1 MKLSGAYRFDVPR
14 ERLWQTLMDTAVV
27 GSCIP
32 GVSAF
37 TPLGDDRYE
46 IELSVRVGI
55 VSGSYKG
62 TLAITDVV
70 EPESYRMTVEGSGAR
85 TEIRGSGSL
94 ALADD
99 GERHGVEFRR
109 RRAGHRR
116 ARAGRPASHG
126 HRGEDADRPLLRLP
140 AREGGGGIAP
150 WPTSYC
156 WSATEQ
162 SRP

>member
-14 ERLWQTLMDTAVV
+14 ERLWQTLMDTSVV

-62 TLAITDVV
+62 TLAIADVV
-70 EPESYRMTVEGSGAR
+70 EPESYRVTVEGSGAR

-99 GERHGVEFRR
+99 GEGTELSFEGDVQVTGVLARVGQRLMGTVAKSQMDRFFDCL
-109 RRAGHRR
+109 RAK
-116 ARAGRPASHG
+116 A
-126 HRGEDADRPLLRLP
+126 ADSV
-140 AREGGGGIAP
+140 GGGA
-150 WPTSYC
+150 
-156 WSATEQ
+156 
-162 SRP
+162 

>member
-14 ERLWQTLMDTAVV
+14 ARLWQTLMDTAAV
-27 GSCIP
+27 GACIP

-37 TPLGDDRYE
+37 TPLGGDRYE

-62 TLAITDVV
+62 TLAIADVV

-99 GERHGVEFRR
+99 G
-109 RRAGHRR
+109 
-116 ARAGRPASHG
+116 
-126 HRGEDADRPLLRLP
+126 D
-140 AREGGGGIAP
+140 
-150 WPTSYC
+150 
-156 WSATEQ
+156 ATELSFEGDVQ
-162 SRP
+162 VTGVLARVGQRLMGTVAKTQIDRFFDCLREKAAEV

>member
-14 ERLWQTLMDTAVV
+14 ERLWQTLMDTSAV

-37 TPLGDDRYE
+37 TPLGGDRYE

-99 GERHGVEFRR
+99 GEGTELSFEGDVQVTGVLARVGQRLMGTVAKTQIDRFFECL
-109 RRAGHRR
+109 RAK
-116 ARAGRPASHG
+116 AA
-126 HRGEDADRPLLRLP
+126 
-140 AREGGGGIAP
+140 EG
-150 WPTSYC
+150 
-156 WSATEQ
+156 
-162 SRP
+162 

>member
-14 ERLWQTLMDTAVV
+14 ERLWQTLMDTAAV
-27 GSCIP
+27 GACIP

-46 IELSVRVGI
+46 IEISVRVGI

-70 EPESYRMTVEGSGAR
+70 EPESYRMTVAGSGAR
-85 TEIRGSGSL
+85 TEIRGSGSM

-99 GERHGVEFRR
+99 G
-109 RRAGHRR
+109 
-116 ARAGRPASHG
+116 
-126 HRGEDADRPLLRLP
+126 D
-140 AREGGGGIAP
+140 
-150 WPTSYC
+150 
-156 WSATEQ
+156 ATELSFEGDVQ
-162 SRP
+162 VTGVLARVGQRLMGSVAKSQIDRFFDCLRVKAAGG

>member
-14 ERLWQTLMDTAVV
+14 ERLWQTLMDTAAV
-27 GSCIP
+27 GACIP
-32 GVSAF
+32 GVGSF
-37 TPLGDDRYE
+37 TPLGGDRYE

-62 TLAITDVV
+62 TLAITEAV

-99 GERHGVEFRR
+99 GEGTELRFEGDVQVTGVLARVGQRLMGTVAKTQIDRFFECL
-109 RRAGHRR
+109 RAK
-116 ARAGRPASHG
+116 AAGG
-126 HRGEDADRPLLRLP
+126 
-140 AREGGGGIAP
+140 
-150 WPTSYC
+150 
-156 WSATEQ
+156 
-162 SRP
+162 

>member
-14 ERLWQTLMDTAVV
+14 ERLWQTLMNTSVV

-37 TPLGDDRYE
+37 TPLGGDRYE

-55 VSGSYKG
+55 VSGSYRG

-85 TEIRGSGSL
+85 TEIRGGGSL

-99 GERHGVEFRR
+99 G
-109 RRAGHRR
+109 
-116 ARAGRPASHG
+116 
-126 HRGEDADRPLLRLP
+126 D
-140 AREGGGGIAP
+140 
-150 WPTSYC
+150 
-156 WSATEQ
+156 ATELNFEGDVQ
-162 SRP
+162 VTGVLARVGQRLMGTVAKTQIDRFFDCLRTKAAEG

>member
-37 TPLGDDRYE
+37 TPLGGDHYE

-62 TLAITDVV
+62 TLAITDAV
-70 EPESYRMTVEGSGAR
+70 ELESYRMTVEGSGAR

-99 GERHGVEFRR
+99 GEGTELSFEGDVQVTGVLARVGQRLMGTVAKTQIDRFFDCL
-109 RRAGHRR
+109 RAK
-116 ARAGRPASHG
+116 AA
-126 HRGEDADRPLLRLP
+126 
-140 AREGGGGIAP
+140 EG
-150 WPTSYC
+150 
-156 WSATEQ
+156 
-162 SRP
+162 

>member
-14 ERLWQTLMDTAVV
+14 QRLWQTLMDTAVV

-55 VSGSYKG
+55 VSGSYRG
-62 TLAITDVV
+62 TLAITDAV

-85 TEIRGSGSL
+85 TEIRGAGSL

-99 GERHGVEFRR
+99 GEGTELSFEGDVQVTGVLARVGQRLMGTVAKTQMDRFFDCL
-109 RRAGHRR
+109 RAK
-116 ARAGRPASHG
+116 AGQPT
-126 HRGEDADRPLLRLP
+126 
-140 AREGGGGIAP
+140 GGA
-150 WPTSYC
+150 
-156 WSATEQ
+156 E
-162 SRP
+162 

>member
-14 ERLWQTLMDTAVV
+14 ERLWQTLMDTSVV

-37 TPLGDDRYE
+37 IPLGGDRYE
-46 IELSVRVGI
+46 IELSVRVGV

-62 TLAITDVV
+62 TLAISDVV

-94 ALADD
+94 ALAGD
-99 GERHGVEFRR
+99 GDATGLSFEGDVQVTGVLARVGQRLMGSVAKTQIDRFFDCL
-109 RRAGHRR
+109 RAK
-116 ARAGRPASHG
+116 AAEPA
-126 HRGEDADRPLLRLP
+126 
-140 AREGGGGIAP
+140 GGGA
-150 WPTSYC
+150 
-156 WSATEQ
+156 
-162 SRP
+162 

>member
-14 ERLWQTLMDTAVV
+14 ERLWQTLMDTSAV

-37 TPLGDDRYE
+37 TPLGGDRYE

-62 TLAITDVV
+62 TLAITDAV

-99 GERHGVEFRR
+99 GEGTELSFEGDVQVTGVLARVGQRLMGTVAKTQIDRFFDCL
-109 RRAGHRR
+109 RAK
-116 ARAGRPASHG
+116 AA
-126 HRGEDADRPLLRLP
+126 
-140 AREGGGGIAP
+140 EG
-150 WPTSYC
+150 
-156 WSATEQ
+156 
-162 SRP
+162 

>member
-14 ERLWQTLMDTAVV
+14 QRLWQTLMDTAAV
-27 GSCIP
+27 GACIP

-37 TPLGDDRYE
+37 TPLGGDRYE

-55 VSGSYKG
+55 VSGSYRG

-85 TEIRGSGSL
+85 TEIRGTGSL

-99 GERHGVEFRR
+99 GEGTELSFEGDVQVTGVLARVGQRLMGTVAKTQIDRFFDCL
-109 RRAGHRR
+109 RAK
-116 ARAGRPASHG
+116 AA
-126 HRGEDADRPLLRLP
+126 
-140 AREGGGGIAP
+140 EG
-150 WPTSYC
+150 
-156 WSATEQ
+156 
-162 SRP
+162 

>member
-14 ERLWQTLMDTAVV
+14 ERLWQTLMDTAAV
-27 GSCIP
+27 GACIP

-55 VSGSYKG
+55 VSGSYRG
-62 TLAITDVV
+62 RLAITDVV

-94 ALADD
+94 ALSDD
-99 GERHGVEFRR
+99 GEGTELSFEGDVQVTGVLARVGQRLMGTVAKTQIDRFFECL
-109 RRAGHRR
+109 RAK
-116 ARAGRPASHG
+116 AA
-126 HRGEDADRPLLRLP
+126 
-140 AREGGGGIAP
+140 EG
-150 WPTSYC
+150 
-156 WSATEQ
+156 
-162 SRP
+162 

>member
-14 ERLWQTLMDTAVV
+14 ERLWRTLMDTSVV

-32 GVSAF
+32 GVSGF

-62 TLAITDVV
+62 TLAMTDVV

-85 TEIRGSGSL
+85 TEIRGGGSL
-94 ALADD
+94 VLAD
-99 GERHGVEFRR
+99 
-109 RRAGHRR
+109 AG
-116 ARAGRPASHG
+116 
-126 HRGEDADRPLLRLP
+126 D
-140 AREGGGGIAP
+140 
-150 WPTSYC
+150 
-156 WSATEQ
+156 ATELSFEGDVQ
-162 SRP
+162 VTGVLARVGQRLMGTVAKSQIDRFFDCLRAKAMEG

>member
-62 TLAITDVV
+62 TLAMTDVV

-85 TEIRGSGSL
+85 TEIRGGGSL
-94 ALADD
+94 ALAD
-99 GERHGVEFRR
+99 
-109 RRAGHRR
+109 
-116 ARAGRPASHG
+116 ASG
-126 HRGEDADRPLLRLP
+126 
-140 AREGGGGIAP
+140 
-150 WPTSYC
+150 
-156 WSATEQ
+156 ATELSFEGDVQ
-162 SRP
+162 VTGVLARVGQRLMGTVAKSQIDRFFDCLRAKAMEG

>member
-14 ERLWQTLMDTAVV
+14 ERLWQTLMDTAAV
-27 GSCIP
+27 GACIP

-55 VSGSYKG
+55 VSGSYRG

-99 GERHGVEFRR
+99 GEGTELSFDGDVQVTGVLARVGQRLMGTVAKTQIDRFFECL
-109 RRAGHRR
+109 RAK
-116 ARAGRPASHG
+116 AA
-126 HRGEDADRPLLRLP
+126 
-140 AREGGGGIAP
+140 EG
-150 WPTSYC
+150 
-156 WSATEQ
+156 
-162 SRP
+162 